1 MKKFIHPL
9 SIVIMILIILLS
21 LPLILP
27 KKKIIVY
34 TDDELRHKALSSNM
48 LPTPT
53 SYEGL
58 LEIANNPQ
66 NPLSPNKIALGKELF
81 NEKLLSKDKDI
92 SCASCH
98 KLQQGGDDN
107 LAVAIGH
114 KNRANPSHL
123 NSPTVLN
130 SALAKSQFWDGRAK
144 DVEAQASGPIQAS
157 FEMNMQAKEVL
168 QRLNNI
174 PDYVNKFQEVFQKD
188 IEFED
193 VQKAIG
199 AYERTLLTYG
209 DYDRFLEGNN
219 SALNPKA
226 KKGMTLFM
234 TKGCRGCHTGISVGG
249 QSVQKFPLRNYVSDY
264 LGMIIKPN
272 LKLKDSPFPFEN
284 HGGFMGY
291 NDSLRFRVPL
301 LRNISKTAPYFHNGA
316 IKDLNET
323 VRIMSKYQIG
333 EEFNPTQIE
342 EVVEFLKTLD
352 GELVEYNI
360 TN

>member
-1 MKKFIHPL
+1 MRKFIHPL
-9 SIVIMILIILLS
+9 SIVILVLSILLS
-21 LPLILP
+21 LPLILS
-27 KKKIIVY
+27 KKEIKIY
-34 TDDELRHKALSSNM
+34 TDDELRKKALSSNI

-53 SYEGL
+53 SYKGL
-58 LEIANNPQ
+58 LQIADNPQ
-66 NPLSPNKIALGKELF
+66 NILTPDKIALGKKLF

-144 DVEAQASGPIQAS
+144 DVEAQAGGPIQAS
-157 FEMNMQAKEVL
+157 FEMNMQAKEL
-168 QRLNNI
+168 IQRLNAV
-174 PDYVNKFQEVFQKD
+174 PHYVQEFQKIFQEN
-188 IEFED
+188 ISFENI
-193 VQKAIG
+193 QKAIG

-226 KKGMTLFM
+226 KRGMALFM
-234 TKGCRGCHTGISVGG
+234 TKGCRGCHTGTSIGG
-249 QSVQKFPLRNYVSDY
+249 QSIQKFPLRNYLSDY
-264 LGMIIKPN
+264 LGMIISPDI
-272 LKLKDSPFPFEN
+272 KLKNSPFPFEN

-316 IKDLNET
+316 ITDLNET

-333 EEFNPTQIE
+333 EEFTPTQID

-352 GELVEYNI
+352 GKIVEYNI